1 MITLSLSVGYH
12 ILNLFPF
19 FPAELGDFDASLHK
33 NGYVSEFR
41 LIPSQTREL
50 ETRVIELHKRL
61 TYVFFKYS
69 LETWRERMENQ
80 VE

>member
-1 MITLSLSVGYH
+1 LAPQ
-12 ILNLFPF
+12 LF
-19 FPAELGDFDASLHK
+19 AYVIQSELGDFDASLHK

-61 TYVFFKYS
+61 TYV
-69 LETWRERMENQ
+69 LP
-80 VE
+80 